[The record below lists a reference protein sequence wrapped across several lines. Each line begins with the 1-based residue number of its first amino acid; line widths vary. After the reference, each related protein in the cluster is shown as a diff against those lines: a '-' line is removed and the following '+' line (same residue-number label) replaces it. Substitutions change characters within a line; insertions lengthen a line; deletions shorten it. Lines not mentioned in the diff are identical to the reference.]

1 MIYLV
6 YEQVLK
12 LYVASSVIHCL
23 YKNEVMLQRVPMKAY
38 LFSILNLN
46 PRNAV
51 L

>member
-12 LYVASSVIHCL
+12 LYVASSVIHCP
-23 YKNEVMLQRVPMKAY
+23 YKKEVMLQRVPKKAY
-38 LFSILNLN
+38 LFYILNLS
-46 PRNAV
+46 PRNAI